1 MMKMIPT
8 SVRMRARGYTFNP
21 HPKFMTTPWVH
32 AIEVAEKKRAFNKR
46 VDDTVDVLARFA
58 VIASRQFR
66 AKKIYTTKMLTYYH
80 KKATNPRRFRHGEM
94 SWADIMEIADAE
106 AAAEVIRVREA
117 YIARLVAMP
126 DQELIRYHQM
136 TMSELRY
143 RRDDYRPWMDF
154 ISMIHQKR
162 AAARLAV
169 AEHTQVWHEL
179 NNRQRP
185 AQVRRL
191 RPQSAFAV
199 LADSDSE

>member
-1 MMKMIPT
+1 
-8 SVRMRARGYTFNP
+8 
-21 HPKFMTTPWVH
+21 
-32 AIEVAEKKRAFNKR
+32 
-46 VDDTVDVLARFA
+46 
-58 VIASRQFR
+58 
-66 AKKIYTTKMLTYYH
+66 
-80 KKATNPRRFRHGEM
+80 
-94 SWADIMEIADAE
+94 
-106 AAAEVIRVREA
+106 
-117 YIARLVAMP
+117 
-126 DQELIRYHQM
+126 
-136 TMSELRY
+136 MSELRY

-191 RPQSAFAV
+191 RPQSAFGV